1 MTGSEQWQAPSQTG
15 DGREARQKPE
25 DTVERRITWWQRAL
39 RWIAWLTFLGLAVYN
54 SQSVYFS
61 GTEWLAL
68 IAAIGI
74 SIWCMAKPLGGP
86 KYELKEPTHLLGAF
100 NSRTSWGLVLFG
112 AILTLGGVAASMAII
127 YDVSTGRATVGD
139 VFTDIGIFIEG
150 WIVNLIVPTYDA
162 ELEKTHAY
170 ALFVLVIPGLL
181 LLWFNLIPFFNRGS
195 EFQVHP
201 DGSVSVR
208 RGDSWEP
215 LLEYQYSDVAADG
228 TTIKFTPPPD
238 GPPAIVL
245 PQDRVF
251 SREYGARLPAK
262 VSAEFFRRLLA
273 GRGFEVESAS
283 SSSNSFTARRK

>member
-1 MTGSEQWQAPSQTG
+1 VTDS
-15 DGREARQKPE
+15 RRQKPE

-61 GTEWLAL
+61 PLEWLAL
-68 IAAIGI
+68 SAAIGI

-86 KYELKEPTHLLGAF
+86 KYEMTEPTHVVGAF
-100 NSRTSWGLVLFG
+100 ASRTSWGLVLFG
-112 AILTLGGVAASMAII
+112 AILTLGGVAASMAIV
-127 YDVSTGRATVGD
+127 YDLSTGRATVGE
-139 VFTDIGIFIEG
+139 VFTDIGIFVEG
-150 WIVNLIVPTYDA
+150 WVVGLIVPTYDA

-181 LLWFNLIPFFNRGS
+181 LLFYNLIPFFNRGS

-208 RGDSWEP
+208 RGDGWEP
-215 LLEYQYSDVAADG
+215 LMEYQYSTVAADG
-228 TTIKFTPPPD
+228 TTITFTPPPD
-238 GPPAIVL
+238 GPQAVVL

-251 SREYGARLPAK
+251 SREYGARLKPK
-262 VSAEFFRRLLA
+262 ISAEFFRRLLA
-273 GRGFEVESAS
+273 GRGFDVDSESES
-283 SSSNSFTARRK
+283 STSFTARRK

>member
-1 MTGSEQWQAPSQTG
+1 VTDSEQWRAPSKTG

-61 GTEWLAL
+61 PLEWLAL

-74 SIWCMAKPLGGP
+74 SIWCMARPLGGP
-86 KYELKEPTHLLGAF
+86 KYELREPTHLLGAF
-100 NSRTSWGLVLFG
+100 VSRTSWALTLFG
-112 AILTLGGVAASMAII
+112 GILTLGGFAGSMAII

-139 VFTDIGIFIEG
+139 VMTDIGIFVEG
-150 WIVNLIVPTYDA
+150 WIVELIAPTYDA

-170 ALFVLVIPGLL
+170 ALFVLLIPGLL
-181 LLWFNLIPFFNRGS
+181 MLWFNLIPFFNRGS

-215 LLEYQYSDVAADG
+215 LLEYQYSTVAADG
-228 TTIKFTPPPD
+228 TTIAFTPPAD

-273 GRGFEVESAS
+273 GRGFDVESAS
-283 SSSNSFTARRK
+283 SSSSSFTARRK